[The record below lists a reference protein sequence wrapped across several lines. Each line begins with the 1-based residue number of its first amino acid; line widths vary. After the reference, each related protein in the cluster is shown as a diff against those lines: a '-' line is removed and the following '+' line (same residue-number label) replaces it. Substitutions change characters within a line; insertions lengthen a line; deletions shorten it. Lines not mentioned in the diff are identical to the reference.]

1 MSWPPGAS
9 PDYLHDETVC
19 RVVAAADSSA
29 KSIVPD
35 AAGFVYV
42 TAYTTDAN
50 DWIVLPPLKVG
61 RIIRGY
67 SAVGHEIRTPASSN
81 EKINDVDSDGS
92 QEAAITATWSW
103 LAEGTPNGWVLTTK
117 TKLGVAGLALVPD

>member
-1 MSWPPGAS
+1 MGFRPGDSSEYA
-9 PDYLHDETVC
+9 HDETVC
-19 RVVAAADSSA
+19 YIVANNDSGMS
-29 KSIVPD
+29 SQIPD

-50 DWIVLPPLKVG
+50 DWIVLPKLKTG
-61 RIIRGY
+61 RVIRGY

-81 EKINDVDSDGS
+81 EKINDVDADGS

-103 LAEGTPNGWVLTTK
+103 LAVGTPTGWTLTTA
-117 TKLGVAGLALVPD
+117 TKLGAAGSALVPD

>member
-1 MSWPPGAS
+1 MGFRPGDS
-9 PDYLHDETVC
+9 SEYIHDETIC
-19 RVVAAADSSA
+19 RVVANNDSGNG
-29 KSIVPD
+29 SIVPD

-42 TAYTTDAN
+42 TANTNGTS

-67 SAVGHEIRTPASSN
+67 STVAHVIRTPASSN

-92 QEAAITATWSW
+92 ASAAITATWSW

-117 TKLGVAGLALVPD
+117 TKLGAAGSALVPS

>member
-1 MSWPPGAS
+1 MGFRPGDN
-9 PDYLHDETVC
+9 PEYMHDETVC

-35 AAGFVYV
+35 AAGFVHV
-42 TAYTTDAN
+42 TAFTTDAN
-50 DWIVLPPLKVG
+50 DWIVLPRLKVG
-61 RIIRGY
+61 RLIRGY
-67 SAVGHEIRTPASSN
+67 SAVAHEIRTPASSN

-103 LAEGTPNGWVLTTK
+103 LVEGTPNGWVLRTRRCQ
-117 TKLGVAGLALVPD
+117 

>member
-1 MSWPPGAS
+1 MLRPGDS
-9 PDYLHDETVC
+9 SEYIHDETVC
-19 RVVAAADSSA
+19 RVVAAADSSR

-35 AAGFVYV
+35 AAGYVYV

-61 RIIRGY
+61 RVIRGY

-103 LAEGTPNGWVLTTK
+103 EVIGTPTGWVLRTM
-117 TKLGVAGLALVPD
+117 TKLGANGSALVPD